1 MQALSDS
8 RRHDVNTL
16 TSDRGS
22 GDIKPVPKSTA
33 ASAAQQ
39 QKLTAGPAQVAVHQ
53 PLARAVDLVANSFY
67 CNNSPDATDLPLG
80 AQLAIAIC
88 QTANAL
94 QRENPT
100 PVPTKQLKTS
110 TPASCTDPTLT
121 HSITNEQRVT
131 CHPSPAVQQPTPATD
146 TSDCVTSQTSSRP
159 DLLPHKTAPRASLG
173 SSSTVQQQCQEHMPI
188 PRQDSSELDV
198 AYVQVSCL
206 HCRSRWR
213 LRYRVAAADAST

>member
-8 RRHDVNTL
+8 RRHDAGTL
-16 TSDRGS
+16 TSDWGS
-22 GDIKPVPKSTA
+22 GDDKPVPKITA
-33 ASAAQQ
+33 VSAAQQ

-94 QRENPT
+94 QREDPA
-100 PVPTKQLKTS
+100 PVRTKQLKTS
-110 TPASCTDPTLT
+110 TSASRTDPTLT
-121 HSITNEQRVT
+121 HSITTEQPVT
-131 CHPSPAVQQPTPATD
+131 FHPSPAVQQPTPAAD
-146 TSDCVTSQTSSRP
+146 TSDCVTAQTSSRP
-159 DLLPHKTAPRASLG
+159 DSLPHKIAPGASLG
-173 SSSTVQQQCQEHMPI
+173 SSSTAQQQSQERMPI

-206 HCRSRWR
+206 HCRSSWR
-213 LRYRVAAADAST
+213 F